1 MNSRLE
7 RRNFPIDRPPPNSK
21 SLSFKERS
29 NSQKPTKRDEV
40 LDKTKRPPLYLL
52 RREAQTNRVTVR
64 VFTFLLKTK
73 SIENRSRCYEE
84 DARDERFNCSVF
96 SSFFFFFS
104 QTFLFSRSKK
114 NNNTHE
120 HYISHVV
127 AKRKK
132 KAKKKFFLVEG
143 GGGRG
148 GGEEDEY
155 YKEQK
160 KERFDALGGGN
171 ETT

>member
-73 SIENRSRCYEE
+73 SMRIVLVVTKRTRETNDSIVP
-84 DARDERFNCSVF
+84 FFPLF
-96 SSFFFFFS
+96 SSFSVKRFFFRG
-104 QTFLFSRSKK
+104 Q
-114 NNNTHE
+114 
-120 HYISHVV
+120 
-127 AKRKK
+127 KK
-132 KAKKKFFLVEG
+132 KYSRALHFACRCKTEEEG
-143 GGGRG
+143 K
-148 GGEEDEY
+148 EEVLSRRRRRR
-155 YKEQK
+155 K
-160 KERFDALGGGN
+160 RRRRRRRVL
-171 ETT
+171 

>member
-73 SIENRSRCYEE
+73 SMRIVLVGMKRETNNSIQ
-84 DARDERFNCSVF
+84 
-96 SSFFFFFS
+96 FFLFFFS
-104 QTFLFSRSKK
+104 QTQTFFFGQ
-114 NNNTHE
+114 
-120 HYISHVV
+120 
-127 AKRKK
+127 RKK
-132 KAKKKFFLVEG
+132 ELLACRLTT
-143 GGGRG
+143 
-148 GGEEDEY
+148 EED
-155 YKEQK
+155 KEEVLSRRTRRRK
-160 KERFDALGGGN
+160 RRRRRRRVI
-171 ETT
+171 